1 MKKARLAGLMAMTFL
16 VISLPGAQNSESSP
30 PDDPIRVEVET
41 VNVLVSVHDSDT
53 GQFVMDL
60 KDHDF
65 QVLEDGVRQKIVFFS
80 RQTNLPLNLAM
91 CVDTSASVK
100 LKLDFEKE
108 VASDFLYSVMRPSD
122 RALLAE
128 FDTGVTLLHDF
139 TSNPNDL
146 AAEIRSLRA
155 GGGTSLYDAIYLI
168 SAQKM
173 LRRKG
178 RKAIVILSDG
188 ADLTSKRT
196 FRDAMQMAHKAEVTI
211 YAISTTRFGADIDHE
226 GDNALR
232 QLTENTGGRAFFPYS
247 SKHLVS
253 AFEAIDQELRS
264 QYNLAYVPINKG
276 KDGKFRSIKVKV
288 NRDNVKLRHRKGY
301 FAPDGAAR
309 LPRARDASPA
319 PSSGRAEVLG
329 EEAPG

>member
-1 MKKARLAGLMAMTFL
+1 MNQSRLAWLAMTFL
-16 VISLPGAQNSESSP
+16 VISMPSAQNSGSSQL
-30 PDDPIRVEVET
+30 DDPIRIEVET
-41 VNVLVSVHDSDT
+41 VNVLVSVHDSET
-53 GQFVMDL
+53 GEFIMDL
-60 KDHDF
+60 KNDDF
-65 QVLEDGVRQKIVFFS
+65 QVLEDGVRQKIIFFS
-80 RQTNLPLNLAM
+80 QQTNMPLNLAM
-91 CVDTSASVK
+91 CVDTSASVQ

-108 VASDFLYSVMRPSD
+108 VASDFLQSVMRPSD
-122 RALLAE
+122 RALLVE

-139 TSNPNDL
+139 TSNPNAL
-146 AAEIRSLRA
+146 VAEIRSLQA

-173 LRRKG
+173 LRQKG

-196 FRDAMQMAHKAEVTI
+196 FKNAMQMAQKAEVTI

-226 GDNALR
+226 GDNALK

-264 QYNLAYVPINKG
+264 QYNLAYEPLNKE

-288 NRDNVKLRHRKGY
+288 NRRNVKLRHRKGY
-301 FAPDGAAR
+301 FAPDGGGR
-309 LPRARDASPA
+309 LPRAEGVSLVVPAST
-319 PSSGRAEVLG
+319 
-329 EEAPG
+329 